1 MVSLFAWTKKGQF
14 DLHAAGLFG
23 GILVRLEIVFE
34 WDTEAEAAGIILLLQ
49 ISRFELAD
57 EGRYKEA
64 RGKQSGKRL
73 LAVDGQSLYVDQTR
87 TVWLTCDVVGLF
99 GQMERQG

>member
-1 MVSLFAWTKKGQF
+1 MNGTLKLRQPELSCYYKF
-14 DLHAAGLFG
+14 
-23 GILVRLEIVFE
+23 
-34 WDTEAEAAGIILLLQ
+34 
-49 ISRFELAD
+49 SRFELAD